1 MMKCKEVTIS
11 LMLLLCLSTMFAAQ
25 DNKTQSTQASPLN
38 ADSTRNANR
47 KLPPPDANCTPG
59 ILTVSSGFSSGG
71 GNGTAEF
78 TFSGPLCGSP
88 IPTSLAGWITFRN
101 DLRNCSVNGLSSD
114 CTVPFIVAQNT
125 GGTRSASV
133 AVSFGSSGS
142 LSATVVQF
150 GPPETLTV
158 GVTGGGKVTSSPSGV
173 SCPGT
178 CTVAFTYGTTV
189 TLTASAN
196 AGYTFAGWSGA
207 CSGTGG

>member
-125 GGTRSASV
+125 GGAKVAFGARRFGVSGFLKAAGVSV
-133 AVSFGSSGS
+133 W
-142 LSATVVQF
+142 
-150 GPPETLTV
+150 PPRDTSIEV
-158 GVTGGGKVTSSPSGV
+158 AGGGR
-173 SCPGT
+173 
-178 CTVAFTYGTTV
+178 
-189 TLTASAN
+189 
-196 AGYTFAGWSGA
+196 GA
-207 CSGTGG
+207 